1 MRRRRGKRREGMKKD
16 NRRTR
21 EGENTVRN
29 QDVGVRFALGSR
41 GACVFIGQYVFGG
54 LRARLKLSLARTRM
68 APFYED
74 VQGTDG
80 DTSSG
85 EPQHNTAAIIIKAGA
100 WDLLGPKRV
109 DQHRVAFWYP
119 G

>member
-1 MRRRRGKRREGMKKD
+1 MFRFGISRSLRVHWPVRIRGLE
-16 NRRTR
+16 
-21 EGENTVRN
+21 
-29 QDVGVRFALGSR
+29 
-41 GACVFIGQYVFGG
+41 
-54 LRARLKLSLARTRM
+54 ARLKLSLARTRM

-85 EPQHNTAAIIIKAGA
+85 EPQYSTAAIIIKAGA

-109 DQHRVAFWYP
+109 DQR
-119 G
+119 